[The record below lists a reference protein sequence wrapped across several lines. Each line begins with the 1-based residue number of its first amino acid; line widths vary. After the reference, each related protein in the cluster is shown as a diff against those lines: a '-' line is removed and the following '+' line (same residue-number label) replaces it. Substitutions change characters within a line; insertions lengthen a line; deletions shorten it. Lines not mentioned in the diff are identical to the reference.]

1 MNFID
6 LFAGAGGL
14 SEGFLKEGY
23 NCVGHIEMMPEACE
37 TLKTREAFYYLKKTN
52 RLDLYNSYISGNMN
66 REAFLKEIPCHV
78 LDKVICKAMSSD
90 NLEALF
96 QTIDN
101 NKNGQSIDVII
112 GGPPCQAYSLIG
124 RARTD
129 MTNDPR
135 NHLYLLYLR
144 SLRNYMPKVFVF
156 ENVRGI
162 LSAGDGQYFADLKKK
177 GYDIGY
183 HVDDRLVRAE
193 EYGVIQH
200 RRREIILGIRNDDY
214 KEEIG
219 FPFPESR
226 DVEFRN
232 FIVQDLFSDL
242 PALLPGETNNKYAG
256 GPNEYLKISGIRE
269 EGENVLTWHTTRPI
283 NEHDR
288 AIYRFVIRYNLMYGR
303 NPKYTEIPSELQSHK
318 NKKNFLDRFKMV
330 QPNAHTS
337 QTMVAHISKDGHY
350 FIYPDE
356 QQARS
361 LSVREAARIQ
371 SFPDNYFFEGSRTS
385 AFMQIGNA
393 VPPLLSLAIAKSI
406 KEFLEQ

>member
-1 MNFID
+1 M
-6 LFAGAGGL
+6 
-14 SEGFLKEGY
+14 K
-23 NCVGHIEMMPEACE
+23 
-37 TLKTREAFYYLKKTN
+37 
-52 RLDLYNSYISGNMN
+52 
-66 REAFLKEIPCHV
+66 
-78 LDKVICKAMSSD
+78 
-90 NLEALF
+90 
-96 QTIDN
+96 
-101 NKNGQSIDVII
+101 
-112 GGPPCQAYSLIG
+112 
-124 RARTD
+124 
-129 MTNDPR
+129 
-135 NHLYLLYLR
+135 
-144 SLRNYMPKVFVF
+144 
-156 ENVRGI
+156 
-162 LSAGDGQYFADLKKK
+162 
-177 GYDIGY
+177 
-183 HVDDRLVRAE
+183 AE
-193 EYGVIQH
+193 EYGVLQH
-200 RRREIILGIRNDDY
+200 RRREIILGIRNDYY

-406 KEFLEQ
+406 KEFIEQ

>member
-14 SEGFLKEGY
+14 SEGFLKEGF

-37 TLKTREAFYYLKKTN
+37 TLETREAFYYLKSKGS
-52 RLDLYNSYISGNMN
+52 LGFYNQYISG
-66 REAFLKEIPCHV
+66 EIDRKTFIKAIPSSI
-78 LDKVICKAMSSD
+78 LNKIICKAMSSD
-90 NLEALF
+90 NLKSLF
-96 QTIDN
+96 EIID
-101 NKNGQSIDVII
+101 KNLGQNPIDVII

-129 MTNDPR
+129 MTNDSR

-144 SLRNYMPKVFVF
+144 FLKNYTPKVFVF

-162 LSAGDGQYFADLKKK
+162 LSAGNGEYYEDLKKQCS
-177 GYDIGY
+177 DIGY
-183 HVDDRLVRAE
+183 HVDDRLVKAE
-193 EYGVIQH
+193 EYGVLQH
-200 RRREIILGIRNDDY
+200 RRREIILGVRNDIYENGDY
-214 KEEIG
+214 
-219 FPFPESR
+219 FPFPVSR
-226 DVEFRN
+226 DAEFKN
-232 FIVQDLFSDL
+232 FIVNDLFSDL
-242 PALLPGETNNKYAG
+242 PPLSPGEAHNVYVS
-256 GPNEYLKISGIRE
+256 GPNDYLKLSGIRE
-269 EGENVLTWHTTRPI
+269 EGEDVLTWHATRPI

-288 AIYRFVIRYNLMYGR
+288 AIYRFVIKYNLDYGR
-303 NPKYTEIPSELQSHK
+303 NPKYTEIPLDLQSHK
-318 NKKNFLDRFKMV
+318 NKKSFLDRFKMV
-330 QPNAHTS
+330 PPNVHTS
-337 QTMVAHISKDGHY
+337 QTMVAHIAKDGHY

-385 AFMQIGNA
+385 AFTQIGNA

-406 KEFLEQ
+406 KDFLEG

>member
-14 SEGFLKEGY
+14 SEGFLKEGF

-37 TLKTREAFYYLKKTN
+37 TLETREAFYYLKSKGS
-52 RLDLYNSYISGNMN
+52 LGFYNQYISG
-66 REAFLKEIPCHV
+66 EIDRKTFIKAIPSSI
-78 LDKVICKAMSSD
+78 LNKVICKAMSSD
-90 NLEALF
+90 NLKSLF
-96 QTIDN
+96 EIID
-101 NKNGQSIDVII
+101 KNLGQNPIDVII

-129 MTNDPR
+129 MTNDSR

-144 SLRNYMPKVFVF
+144 FLKNYTPKVFVF

-162 LSAGDGQYFADLKKK
+162 LSAGNGEYYEDLKKQCS
-177 GYDIGY
+177 DIGY
-183 HVDDRLVRAE
+183 HVDDRLVKAE
-193 EYGVIQH
+193 EYGVLQH
-200 RRREIILGIRNDDY
+200 RRREIILGVRNDIYENGDY
-214 KEEIG
+214 
-219 FPFPESR
+219 FPFPVSR
-226 DVEFRN
+226 DAEFKD
-232 FIVQDLFSDL
+232 FIVNDLFSDL
-242 PALLPGETNNKYAG
+242 PPLSPGEAHNIYVS
-256 GPNEYLKISGIRE
+256 GPNDYLKLSGIRE
-269 EGENVLTWHTTRPI
+269 EGEDVLTWHTTRPI

-288 AIYRFVIRYNLMYGR
+288 AIYRFVIKYNLDYGR
-303 NPKYTEIPSELQSHK
+303 NPKYTDIPLDLQSHK
-318 NKKNFLDRFKMV
+318 NKKSFLDRFKMV
-330 QPNAHTS
+330 PPNVHTS
-337 QTMVAHISKDGHY
+337 QTMVAHIAKDGHY

-385 AFMQIGNA
+385 AFTQIGNA

-406 KEFLEQ
+406 KDFLEG